1 MDFLGLPRS
10 FVCCIINIIFNSNSE
25 EMKRQLIITALL
37 LLSLNLPAHPW
48 KPSHYVII
56 DTDGGIDDIKAI
68 SMLLASPDVRVL
80 AITVSPGALS
90 AGNAYVKVRSL
101 LNSYYHEGIP
111 VGINRIC
118 KFKSPQFPL
127 PLQTKWGDEK
137 NISPENAPDFNEVI
151 KDIIETEKTK
161 ISFVCLAGM
170 STADNALRDIP
181 GFGKQVKDF
190 IWSAEGT
197 EDKSGFNYNIDKKSS
212 VDMLHQEIP
221 VKIVRSCS
229 LSENDFYD
237 AAMLKSLAEIK
248 TVYGKRISSFL
259 DMPEAKN
266 HRFSYTA
273 SDEMCAV
280 FLHYPGLFL
289 NRTLGNVSDCTP
301 SDLPGLRESIIKILS
316 GETASKNQVIKE
328 FPADPSFYF
337 DDLSGSVTEIIEKY
351 GPDEWDA
358 GVIANELH
366 RHLGTFA
373 ILGVKM
379 GIRAR
384 EYFDTGVD
392 EFKATS
398 YAGSVPPV
406 SCFNDGLQVSTGATP
421 GHGLLTVINDSVA
434 RPVAEFTYMNRKI
447 RLTLDPE
454 ITKKITSELKEINF
468 IYGLDSN
475 TYWELVRKNTINYWL
490 SLDRHEIFEIEEI
503 R

>member
-1 MDFLGLPRS
+1 M
-10 FVCCIINIIFNSNSE
+10 
-25 EMKRQLIITALL
+25 MKRFLFLITLL
-37 LLSLNLPAHPW
+37 LVSLNLLSHPW
-48 KPSHYVII
+48 KPSHYVIV
-56 DTDGGIDDIKAI
+56 DTDGGVDDIKAI

-80 AITVSPGALS
+80 AVTVSPGALP
-90 AGNAYVKVRSL
+90 AEKAYLKVKSL

-118 KFKSPQFPL
+118 KFKSPEFTL
-127 PLQTKWGDEK
+127 PLQTQWGREN
-137 NISPENAPDFNEVI
+137 NISAESAPDFIEVI
-151 KDIIETEKTK
+151 NDIIEAEKTK
-161 ISFVCLAGM
+161 ISFICLAGM
-170 STADNALRDIP
+170 STADNALRNIP
-181 GFGKQVKDF
+181 GFGKQIKDF

-212 VDMLHQEIP
+212 VNMLRQEIP

-229 LSENDFYD
+229 LAGNDFYD
-237 AAMLKSLAEIK
+237 AATLESLAEIK
-248 TVYGKRISSFL
+248 NVYGKKVSYFL
-259 DMPEAKN
+259 NLPEAGN
-266 HRFSYTA
+266 HGFPFA
-273 SDEMCAV
+273 AVDEMCAV
-280 FLHYPGLFL
+280 FLHYPGLFI

-301 SDLPGLRESIIKILS
+301 SDLPGLRESVIKILR
-316 GETASKNQVIKE
+316 GETVLKNQVIKE

-337 DDLSGSVTEIIEKY
+337 DDLAGSVMEIMEKY

-421 GHGLLTVINDSVA
+421 GHGLLTIINDSIP
-434 RPVAEFTYMNRKI
+434 RPSAEFTYMNRKI
-447 RLTLDPE
+447 RLTLKPE
-454 ITKKITSELKEINF
+454 ITQRITSELKEINF
-468 IYGLDSN
+468 VYGLDSN